1 MDFGM
6 DIEDRTQD
14 HDDPSL
20 ALIQELMRSAEFAE
34 PVDDDDALPV
44 YDS

>member
-1 MDFGM
+1 MDV
-6 DIEDRTQD
+6 EDRSQD

-34 PVDDDDALPV
+34 PLDDDAAL
-44 YDS
+44 DS